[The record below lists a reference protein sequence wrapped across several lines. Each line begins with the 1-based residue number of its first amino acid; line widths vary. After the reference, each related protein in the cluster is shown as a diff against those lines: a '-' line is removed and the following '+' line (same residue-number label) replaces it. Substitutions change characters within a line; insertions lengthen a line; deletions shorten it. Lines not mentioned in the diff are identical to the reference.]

1 MFIRGRTWP
10 ALSGAVADK
19 DSQAR
24 EGVTLVHLETRAL
37 SRLLA
42 SMVLIYGGRG
52 GPHWGVGR
60 KWGGGGRSG
69 KREVVG
75 VRRWGGGGG
84 GRYEKKRGEK
94 NGDKEEVTGEWRY
107 HFYLILH

>member
-24 EGVTLVHLETRAL
+24 DGVTLVHLETRVL

-42 SMVLIYGGRG
+42 SRVLIYGGRG
-52 GPHWGVGR
+52 GPHWGLER
-60 KWGGGGRSG
+60 KGGIGKEGGWGGGWGRG
-69 KREVVG
+69 LAEG
-75 VRRWGGGGG
+75 DMRRNA
-84 GRYEKKRGEK
+84 EKKMEIKRK
-94 NGDKEEVTGEWRY
+94 
-107 HFYLILH
+107 